1 MAKRLVPVLI
11 SLLLLLG
18 AMVLPGT
25 AREAGQ
31 SFFDAG
37 VFAYE
42 SGDFDTAEEQFKK
55 ALAQDPGNP
64 LYSYYL
70 SKSYIKINDFSQAA
84 VHLDTARASDFF
96 IPGLAFDWGFVN
108 YKLANYQIAAD
119 IFAGLAGKE
128 PSNALARYYAG
139 MSRLRLEQYDQA
151 ARDLEAA
158 AGMNTNIRYN
168 STYYAGV
175 CYLKAG
181 RTDLARKR
189 FDTVAEEAAGKE
201 LVSAARIQ
209 LGHIRQK
216 EREGRKY
223 SLMASIGCE
232 YDDNALL
239 EPIDQDDLY
248 AEEDDFIT
256 TASFSGGYD
265 FIKTATMVLGAGYSH
280 YQMWYSDNT
289 EYDLTGSIFDVHA
302 RYRRGAFTA
311 GLTYKPAYYWLDS
324 SSYLMRHTITPVV
337 AWQGR
342 NWQTELSYSY
352 LRDNNMYNN
361 EEDGHRNR
369 GMLRF
374 LYLLPDEKGKFRAG
388 AGYEVNSAQHDD
400 YDWDRINTELGLYL
414 NVWWGI
420 TCGLTGQCRFKEY
433 DHKDSIYDVKRDDTK
448 YIGNVFGEKYFYK
461 DILSATLLYEYT
473 ENDSNISNYEF
484 RSNAVKLFLTAKL

>member
-324 SSYLMRHTITPVV
+324 S
-337 AWQGR
+337 
-342 NWQTELSYSY
+342 
-352 LRDNNMYNN
+352 
-361 EEDGHRNR
+361 
-369 GMLRF
+369 
-374 LYLLPDEKGKFRAG
+374 
-388 AGYEVNSAQHDD
+388 
-400 YDWDRINTELGLYL
+400 
-414 NVWWGI
+414 
-420 TCGLTGQCRFKEY
+420 
-433 DHKDSIYDVKRDDTK
+433 
-448 YIGNVFGEKYFYK
+448 
-461 DILSATLLYEYT
+461 
-473 ENDSNISNYEF
+473 
-484 RSNAVKLFLTAKL
+484 